1 LLNHGSAIAP
11 DAGVSPRPKITH
23 VRREEI
29 VRAALSVIGER
40 GFQDTRLAD
49 IAERAGTSAPAVLY
63 HFNAKDEILDAVVSL
78 VEDRF
83 YEGVEATLEQEVG
96 PVARLGRFLESAA
109 RDDDGGETATMW
121 KMWLEIWTRALHEPH
136 TARTRQLLDRRWRA
150 VLSETIV
157 AGQRSGEL
165 PAAVEPDRVALML
178 ASLMDGLAVQFALG
192 DTEVTAERMTETLM
206 FAAERA
212 LGCQLQPSGQ
222 LVAEVAR

>member
-1 LLNHGSAIAP
+1 M
-11 DAGVSPRPKITH
+11 SPRPKITD

-29 VRAALSVIGER
+29 VRAALEVIAER

-83 YEGVEATLEQEVG
+83 YEGVEATLEQQVG
-96 PVARLGRFLESAA
+96 PVARLVRFLESAA
-109 RDDDGGETATMW
+109 SEDDGEQTVTMW
-121 KMWLEIWTRALHEPH
+121 KMWLEIWARALREPH
-136 TARTRQLLDRRWRA
+136 TARTRQQLDRRWRA
-150 VLSETIV
+150 VLTETI
-157 AGQRSGEL
+157 AEGQRAGEL
-165 PAAVEPDRVALML
+165 PASVQPARVALLL

-192 DTEVTAERMTETLM
+192 DAEVTAGRMTETLM

-212 LGCQLQPSGQ
+212 LGCELTRSRTA
-222 LVAEVAR
+222 VAGVAR

>member
-1 LLNHGSAIAP
+1 M
-11 DAGVSPRPKITH
+11 SPRPKNTE

-29 VRAALSVIGER
+29 VRAALDVICER
-40 GFQDTRLAD
+40 GFQDTRLTD

-63 HFNAKDEILDAVVSL
+63 HFTAKDEILDAVVSL

-83 YEGVEATLEQEVG
+83 YEGVEARLEQELG
-96 PVARLGRFLESAA
+96 PVARLVGFLESAA
-109 RDDDGGETATMW
+109 RDDDGEETATMW

-150 VLSETIV
+150 VLSETIA
-157 AGQRSGEL
+157 AGQRTGEL

-192 DTEVTAERMTETLM
+192 DAEVSAERMTETLM
-206 FAAERA
+206 FAAEAA
-212 LGCQLQPSGQ
+212 LGCALTPRRTAFAG
-222 LVAEVAR
+222 VAR

>member
-1 LLNHGSAIAP
+1 M
-11 DAGVSPRPKITH
+11 SPRPKITE

-29 VRAALSVIGER
+29 VRAALDVISER

-63 HFNAKDEILDAVVSL
+63 HFTAKDEILDAVVSL

-96 PVARLGRFLESAA
+96 SVARLARFLQSAA
-109 RDDDGGETATMW
+109 RDDDGEETATMW

-136 TARTRQLLDRRWRA
+136 AARTRRTLDRRWRT
-150 VLSETIV
+150 VLSETIADAQR
-157 AGQRSGEL
+157 AGQL
-165 PAAVEPDRVALML
+165 PKSVQPRRVALML

-192 DTEVTAERMTETLM
+192 DTEVNAERMTETLM

-212 LGCQLQPSGQ
+212 LGCQLQPRRQAIAGI
-222 LVAEVAR
+222 AR

>member
-1 LLNHGSAIAP
+1 M
-11 DAGVSPRPKITH
+11 SPRPKITE

-29 VRAALSVIGER
+29 VRAALDVISER

-63 HFNAKDEILDAVVSL
+63 HFKAKDEILDAVVSL

-83 YEGVEATLEQEVG
+83 YEGVQATLEQEVG
-96 PVARLGRFLESAA
+96 PLVRLVRFLESAA
-109 RDDDGGETATMW
+109 RDDDAEETATMW

-136 TARTRQLLDRRWRA
+136 AARTRHRLDRRWRA

-157 AGQRSGEL
+157 EGQRSGEL
-165 PAAVEPDRVALML
+165 SEAVAPDQVALML

-192 DTEVTAERMTETLM
+192 DAEVSAQRMTETLM

-212 LGCQLQPSGQ
+212 LGCPICT
-222 LVAEVAR
+222 

>member
-1 LLNHGSAIAP
+1 M
-11 DAGVSPRPKITH
+11 SPRPKITD

-29 VRAALSVIGER
+29 VRAALDVISER

-63 HFNAKDEILDAVVSL
+63 HFTAKDEILDAVVSL

-96 PVARLGRFLESAA
+96 PVTRLARFLQSAA
-109 RDDDGGETATMW
+109 RDDDGEETATMW

-150 VLSETIV
+150 VLSETI
-157 AGQRSGEL
+157 AEGQRLGEL
-165 PAAVEPDRVALML
+165 PASVQPGQVALLL

-192 DTEVTAERMTETLM
+192 DTDVTAERMTETLM
-206 FAAERA
+206 FAAECA
-212 LGCQLQPSGQ
+212 LGRELQPGRHA
-222 LVAEVAR
+222 VAGVAR

>member
-1 LLNHGSAIAP
+1 M
-11 DAGVSPRPKITH
+11 SPRPKITE
-23 VRREEI
+23 VRRDEI
-29 VRAALSVIGER
+29 VRAALDVISER

-63 HFNAKDEILDAVVSL
+63 HFTAKDEILDAVVSL

-96 PVARLGRFLESAA
+96 PVARLARFLQSAA
-109 RDDDGGETATMW
+109 RDDDGEETATMW
-121 KMWLEIWTRALHEPH
+121 KMWLEIWARALREPH

-150 VLSETIV
+150 VLSETI
-157 AGQRSGEL
+157 AEGQRAGEL
-165 PAAVEPDRVALML
+165 PGSVEPDQVALLL

-192 DTEVTAERMTETLM
+192 DTDVTAERMTETLM

-212 LGCQLQPSGQ
+212 LGCELQPSRHAVGG
-222 LVAEVAR
+222 VAR